1 MPLLVALAERK
12 IGNIVLTVTTPTGR
26 AEALRQ
32 RAQNEALGQS
42 ITVYNS
48 PLDSLR
54 CVRRFLRRARPSAT
68 VLTESEIWPS
78 AVIACQQAGIPIAL
92 LNARISE
99 TTRNRAIAWYW
110 IGSVMRWVLANVQVV
125 VARSTSDLHA
135 FRQLGVSKDISWE
148 VPEMKFNL
156 RVEHASALQ
165 RAGGMEEIPI
175 LKSLLR
181 RPLIIAGSTNYEET
195 KQVLQV
201 WQQLGEKVGDGLLVL
216 APRHPENFPLALKW
230 AEQFG
235 RPALSLAEII
245 ADNANANT
253 SANASREADDSVGT
267 QAQPRVLVLDLIGWL
282 TAFYSRSQLS
292 FVGDSMYQGG
302 KGHNMAEA
310 AISGT
315 LVIIGP
321 YHSVFMRMAEILE
334 EEGALQVVEDWDGFQ
349 EKILTVLNT
358 PQASPDQQLE
368 ESTRERAER
377 VYALGDKALQGNLKG
392 VLRVLELAGSEQQGQ
407 ARGAGKLA

>member
-165 RAGGMEEIPI
+165 RASEMEEIPI
-175 LKSLLR
+175 LKSALR

-235 RPALSLAEII
+235 QPALSLAEII
-245 ADNANANT
+245 DGHTNASDT
-253 SANASREADDSVGT
+253 TSREADDPART

-282 TAFYSRSQLS
+282 TAFYSRSRLS

-349 EKILTVLNT
+349 EKILTALST
-358 PQASPDQQLE
+358 PQDSPDQQLE

-407 ARGAGKLA
+407 ARGAGKPA